1 MSVSLSYKLCSY
13 AQFCKHYSSRA
24 SSLLSQRSRRL
35 LYSKLQ
41 FPSEVLAR
49 VFNLLAHCFV
59 KRERGR
65 ERERERERDREHAR
79 FVVGREVRKSAVV
92 RCSYV
97 SVSLS
102 ERRGELQTPVSRWV
116 ELRNA
121 CTVTYGSYLCS
132 ARGRG

>member
-1 MSVSLSYKLCSY
+1 MHSSASTIVRERHRYFRN
-13 AQFCKHYSSRA
+13 ARADFCTA
-24 SSLLSQRSRRL
+24 SS
-35 LYSKLQ
+35 Q
-41 FPSEVLAR
+41 FPSAVLAR
-49 VFNLLAHCFV
+49 VLNLLAHCFV